1 MEGTVRK
8 LFPGGNTSI
17 GFYNL
22 FDYII
27 PENTNRIFCLK
38 GGPGVGKS
46 SMMKKIAKEFIEKGY
61 DVELFYCSSD
71 PSSLDGIVIKQL
83 GVVFLDGTA
92 PHIVDPKN
100 PGAID
105 EIVNLG
111 EYWNLKEIEENKDA
125 IVACS
130 KDMSHSFKRTY
141 KFLSAAEPIY
151 RDIEE
156 KYSGCMDFGKVNLVT
171 SNLIEEIFKD
181 IKSSDEYKPVRHLFG
196 TAITPI
202 GHIDYT
208 DSMLVNAKKVYY
220 LSGEIGTGKTTLLK
234 KVFEKAVEKGMS
246 VEVYHYPLI
255 PEKIETVLINDLG
268 IAITTSSIFKDEE
281 TIDLNK
287 FVDEFKLSPYKEEM
301 EFDKKLL
308 DELINY
314 AISNLKRAKTKH
326 DVMESY
332 YVPNMRFDDIDKLKD
347 ELIDRILAYEDK

>member
-8 LFPGGNTSI
+8 LFPGGNTSV
-17 GFYNL
+17 GSYPL

-27 PENTNRIFCLK
+27 PENVNRIFCLK

-46 SMMKKIAKEFIEKGY
+46 SMMKKISKEFVDNGY
-61 DVELFYCSSD
+61 DVELFYCTSD
-71 PSSLDGIVIKQL
+71 PSSLDGVVIKEL
-83 GVVFLDGTA
+83 GVVLLDGTA

-111 EYWNLKEIEENKDA
+111 EYWNLEGIEKDKDDIIACNKD
-125 IVACS
+125 IGN
-130 KDMSHSFKRTY
+130 SFKRAY
-141 KFLSAAEPIY
+141 KFLSSAAPIY

-156 KYSGCMDFGKVNLVT
+156 KYVDSMDFGKVNLAT
-171 SNLIEEIFKD
+171 ANLIDNLFKD
-181 IKSSDEYKPVRHLFG
+181 INSTDVYKPARHLFG

-202 GHIDYT
+202 GHIDYA

-220 LSGEIGTGKTTLLK
+220 LDGEIGTGKTTLLK
-234 KVFEKAVEKGMS
+234 KVYEKAVEKGMS

-268 IAITTSSIFKDEE
+268 VAITTSSIFKDEE
-281 TIDLNK
+281 TINLNE
-287 FVDEFKLSPYKEEM
+287 FVDEIKLAPYKEEV

-314 AISNLKRAKTKH
+314 AILNLKRAKSKH
-326 DVMESY
+326 DVIEAY
-332 YVPNMRFDDIDKLKD
+332 YVPNMNFDEIDKLKD
-347 ELIDRILAYEDK
+347 ELIQRILGYKK